1 MVEINQTSHIIG
13 EVSAAELQKS
23 ADQGSS
29 TSAEIDVKGTNTDK
43 KITKNNLDAAAM
55 MPPQK
60 AIEYLIG
67 NSPLGWTKPT
77 TQDLESM
84 GYSKRVPH
92 NWYNPI
98 DYYDSPSGVIEDSNI
113 IIDENGSTI
122 LEYKTNDGKYI
133 QKMVYDKEGN
143 LLQGDLISK
152 DLYGDTVDHLTV
164 LVDENGKKS
173 YIR

>member
-1 MVEINQTSHIIG
+1 MVKINQTSQTA

-77 TQDLESM
+77 TQDLESFGYTNIPVYGM
-84 GYSKRVPH
+84 GMCEFE
-92 NWYNPI
+92 
-98 DYYDSPSGVIEDSNI
+98 SPDGKISGNTDFG
-113 IIDENGSTI
+113 NGTMTYT
-122 LEYKTNDGKYI
+122 YKTEKYT
-133 QKMVYDKEGN
+133 QTMVYDQDGN
-143 LLQGDLISK
+143 LLKGDFISK